1 VNTYVCICI
10 YSKVLGTRSHKFLQ
24 IERHPQPWSWEL
36 WIATET
42 EIKVSVW
49 QKEIIKLTPNLTVTC
64 TSLGHISLFLNN
76 NKALLGHHLV
86 KSTYPESSVFI
97 IRIAGVWP
105 HVFPQNRNYKT
116 RENHLF
122 KNLLGSH
129 SSISSKRASLSIC
142 SYYCPNLSSLNKI
155 NPFHIFTSWGMLIC
169 DTLWSALHPEYQA
182 PVTCVE
188 RVGQR
193 GAFLVNL
200 FFFSGLC
207 DLYQCLVYL
216 YLCLV
221 FTKCK
226 TGPVSYA
233 AKETMRK
240 GVSCTPQEIY
250 EDSASMVSNGHRT
263 LIIGAHD
270 PPQWAKSQA
279 FPCHILNTLHVMHTQ
294 HFCGSVCVWPQ
305 EHMLSIKCSS
315 T

>member
-193 GAFLVNL
+193 GAFLVN
-200 FFFSGLC
+200 FSSSVGCAISISAWCISICAWCSPSVKLALWAMLQKRPWGRVWAVHLRKLMRIVLPWWAM
-207 DLYQCLVYL
+207 D
-216 YLCLV
+216 
-221 FTKCK
+221 
-226 TGPVSYA
+226 TGPWSLVHMILHSGPRA
-233 AKETMRK
+233 RPFL
-240 GVSCTPQEIY
+240 VISW
-250 EDSASMVSNGHRT
+250 T
-263 LIIGAHD
+263 L
-270 PPQWAKSQA
+270 
-279 FPCHILNTLHVMHTQ
+279 CM
-294 HFCGSVCVWPQ
+294 
-305 EHMLSIKCSS
+305 
-315 T
+315 